1 MREATILIAAMG
13 TAAWLV
19 VLGLSLFAGSDP
31 ATADLDGFLGIGVTI
46 LYALTAAPAFGL
58 ALYRKAP
65 RAAFGLAVAFPALLG
80 IAFFTLL
87 AVWET

>member
-31 ATADLDGFLGIGVTI
+31 ATADLDAMLGIGVTI
-46 LYALTAAPAFGL
+46 LYALTAGPALGL
-58 ALYRKAP
+58 ALYR
-65 RAAFGLAVAFPALLG
+65 RALRWAFALAVAFPAFLG
-80 IAFFTLL
+80 LAFIAMLV
-87 AVWET
+87 AWEG

>member
-31 ATADLDGFLGIGVTI
+31 ATADLDGLIGIAVTF
-46 LYALTAAPAFGL
+46 LYALTAGPALGL
-58 ALYRKAP
+58 ALYR
-65 RAAFGLAVAFPALLG
+65 RARRLAFALAVAFPTLLGLAFIALLV
-80 IAFFTLL
+80 A
-87 AVWET
+87 WEG

>member
-31 ATADLDGFLGIGVTI
+31 ATADLDGLIGIAVTF
-46 LYALTAAPAFGL
+46 LYALTAGPALGL
-58 ALYRKAP
+58 ALYR
-65 RAAFGLAVAFPALLG
+65 RAQRLAFVLAVAFPGLLGLAFIALLV
-80 IAFFTLL
+80 A
-87 AVWET
+87 WER

>member
-31 ATADLDGFLGIGVTI
+31 ATADLDAMLGIGVTI
-46 LYALTAAPAFGL
+46 LYALTAGPALGL
-58 ALYRKAP
+58 ALYR
-65 RAAFGLAVAFPALLG
+65 RALRWAFALAVAFPALLG
-80 IAFFTLL
+80 LAFIAMLV
-87 AVWET
+87 AWEG